1 LRYRQEKKQGARTDL
16 TCGQN
21 DQKLATAEKIAT
33 QHNVTEKTVR
43 RAEKFADGVDKIAV
57 EAEEICKVIAEA
69 VEAERVKKMAEAK
82 TGMKYRQE
90 HEKEENFTPELI
102 PEPAKAKPVIET
114 RAKIAETFNTN
125 PRYISDAE
133 D

>member
-1 LRYRQEKKQGARTDL
+1 MSVP
-16 TCGQN
+16 N
-21 DQKLATAEKIAT
+21 TAEKIAE

-57 EAEEICKVIAEA
+57 EAEEIVKAIAETVEVERRTKIAEA
-69 VEAERVKKMAEAK
+69 
-82 TGMKYRQE
+82 MKGNENR
-90 HEKEENFTPELI
+90 KEEKQITELMPESVVT
-102 PEPAKAKPVIET
+102 KPVVET

>member
-1 LRYRQEKKQGARTDL
+1 MRYRQEKKQGARTDL

-57 EAEEICKVIAEA
+57 EAEEICKVIADA
-69 VEAERVKKMAEAK
+69 VEAERRKKQAETQK
-82 TGMKYRQE
+82 ETMK
-90 HEKEENFTPELI
+90 KEPISELI
-102 PEPAKAKPVIET
+102 PRQVERPKPQIET

>member
-57 EAEEICKVIAEA
+57 EAEEICKVIADA
-69 VEAERVKKMAEAK
+69 VEAERVKKN
-82 TGMKYRQE
+82 G
-90 HEKEENFTPELI
+90 
-102 PEPAKAKPVIET
+102 
-114 RAKIAETFNTN
+114 
-125 PRYISDAE
+125 
-133 D
+133 